1 MRVSAT
7 LFVAFGGDRDAEND
21 PDFALRVLPL
31 NYALSQK
38 WRFLFLFSS
47 ISSGGGCL
55 WETYVLFM
63 NAKVVAN
70 GILVRAFGKS
80 LTFDLV
86 NDGNDDSECKTSLLC
101 VVHIQNS

>member
-1 MRVSAT
+1 M
-7 LFVAFGGDRDAEND
+7 GDIC
-21 PDFALRVLPL
+21 F
-31 NYALSQK
+31 
-38 WRFLFLFSS
+38 
-47 ISSGGGCL
+47 
-55 WETYVLFM
+55 FM